1 MTTYRGNS
9 QGAELIKLSFYENS
23 LSHNCGYT
31 PEIPELSFHGVSVPL
46 SAKGVK
52 QAIRERV
59 LQERLQLSK
68 EYVDRTS
75 QLICN
80 NLTETSL
87 YQNSRSIALYHSF
100 KNEIDT
106 LDILK
111 RSVDLGK
118 SVLFPR
124 MKNGGLVFSRVE
136 DSCELILNNKYGI
149 YEPDSRLPEVK
160 RENIDL
166 FIVPGVAFDV
176 RGNRLGYG
184 KGYYD
189 RTLASVPHGK
199 VVGLCYR
206 FQIFDFIPTDVLDK
220 RVDYILSDGGIL
232 GCKH

>member
-1 MTTYRGNS
+1 LTIYKGNS
-9 QGAELIKLSFYENS
+9 QGAELSKLSFYENS
-23 LSHNCGYT
+23 SSHNCGYT
-31 PEIPELSFHGVSVPL
+31 PEISELSFHGVSGTL
-46 SAKGVK
+46 SARGVK
-52 QAIRERV
+52 QSIRKRI

-75 QLICN
+75 RLICR
-80 NLTETSL
+80 NLVETSL

-106 LDILK
+106 LDIFK

-124 MKNGGLVFSRVE
+124 MKNGVLIFSRVE
-136 DSCELILNNKYGI
+136 DSCELILNDKYGI
-149 YEPDSRLPEVK
+149 YEPDSRLPGVK
-160 RENIDL
+160 NEDIDL

-189 RTLASVPHGK
+189 RTLASVPYGR

-220 RVDYILSDGGIL
+220 RVDYLLSEDGVL
-232 GCKH
+232 SCKH